1 VGHRPRDGADGLWL
15 GSLVVGTW
23 PLVLAA
29 SGPDIPLIGIVA
41 HVAGMLAGYFVLVL
55 LVLMARTPALEQ
67 GVGADVLARWHSVAS
82 RIVVTIILVHPCGR
96 DRGVGAAHRSG
107 ALLGT
112 GVAKVTGTSST
123 TSGHSATAF
132 AVLQGPRA
140 GRASPWPGAM
150 LADGPR
156 WPARRS

>member
-41 HVAGMLAGYFVLVL
+41 RVAGMLAGYVVLVL
-55 LVLMARTPALEQ
+55 LILMARTPALEQ

-82 RIVVTIILVHPCGR
+82 RIVVPIVRVHS
-96 DRGVGAAHRSG
+96 VGATAAWAQLTGAG